1 MSAEPGLAGDEMAVR
16 SEDLQ
21 VEPLSNPSL
30 ANLMLTCPRT
40 WQGDTGMLEWCT
52 SLYNGGVGS
61 VPQTTPPTLT
71 KVTPNHV
78 KANTSPTVT
87 LTGTGFDPATAKVLI
102 VATQITPTSPTTTSL
117 TAVIPAASIPTSGS
131 LVQLSVVQLS
141 GVISNAVNL
150 YLD

>member
-1 MSAEPGLAGDEMAVR
+1 MSAETVANPIAGDEMAVK
-16 SEDLQ
+16 SADLAG

-40 WQGDTGMLEWCT
+40 WQGDTGMMEWCT

-78 KANTSPTVT
+78 KAGANATVT
-87 LTGTGFDPATAKVLI
+87 LTGTGFDVATAK
-102 VATQITPTSPTTTSL
+102 
-117 TAVIPAASIPTSGS
+117 
-131 LVQLSVVQLS
+131 
-141 GVISNAVNL
+141 
-150 YLD
+150 